1 MMSSI
6 SSDTCSPGADE
17 ARSLAEQAYRA
28 IEDMVVRLDLPPGA
42 RLTENDLS
50 QRVGFGRTPV
60 REALQRLHY
69 DGLVRVFP
77 RKGIAVSE
85 VNPLD
90 VLVAL
95 YVYAAVE
102 RLVAAAAARRAGRAE
117 EALAEQMA
125 GAMARAAAV
134 GDIGGFVETDK
145 AIDRILAELSGN
157 PYAARALVP
166 LQAMA
171 RRAWLF
177 FRRES
182 DLAPAA
188 ERHAELLKAVCS
200 GDAEAAEA
208 AAESLVAHVR
218 ETIKEAVSRL

>member
-1 MMSSI
+1 
-6 SSDTCSPGADE
+6 
-17 ARSLAEQAYRA
+17 
-28 IEDMVVRLDLPPGA
+28 
-42 RLTENDLS
+42 
-50 QRVGFGRTPV
+50 
-60 REALQRLHY
+60 
-69 DGLVRVFP
+69 
-77 RKGIAVSE
+77 
-85 VNPLD
+85 
-90 VLVAL
+90 
-95 YVYAAVE
+95 
-102 RLVAAAAARRAGRAE
+102 
-117 EALAEQMA
+117 
-125 GAMARAAAV
+125 MARAAAV

-200 GDAEAAEA
+200 GDVEAAET